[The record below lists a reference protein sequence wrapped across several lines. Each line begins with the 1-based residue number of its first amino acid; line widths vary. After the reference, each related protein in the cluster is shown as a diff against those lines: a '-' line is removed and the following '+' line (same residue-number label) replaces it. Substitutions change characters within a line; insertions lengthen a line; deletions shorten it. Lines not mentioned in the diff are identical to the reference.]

1 MCGPWHVLWRPL
13 IYCFISTTHQV
24 LIRTKMTVMFF
35 FSRRSTSHRFA
46 PRDSGGPRL
55 AGKPERIRTEDHI
68 WLAIRLLWGER
79 GTLPACGCQGLLS
92 ILRKL
97 PSLRSKYVVSEIKG
111 HHLLASLQNCQV
123 PATAAAASW
132 RMKIMLIGYW
142 ICSCILCHYQWY
154 GWWLAT
160 LSDGACL
167 HYTWVPVTG
176 EVRKKSTG

>member
-1 MCGPWHVLWRPL
+1 MIDSPCNFIQYKHTNDMCGPWHVLWRPL

-46 PRDSGGPRL
+46 PRDYGGPRL

-68 WLAIRLLWGER
+68 WLVIGLLWGER
-79 GTLPACGCQGLLS
+79 GALPACGCQGLLS

-111 HHLLASLQNCQV
+111 LHLQMPSASHSGCCV
-123 PATAAAASW
+123 
-132 RMKIMLIGYW
+132 MKNEDQRRYRGYW
-142 ICSCILCHYQWY
+142 ADV
-154 GWWLAT
+154 GV
-160 LSDGACL
+160 
-167 HYTWVPVTG
+167 VPFC
-176 EVRKKSTG
+176 K